1 MNGNDW
7 DMMRQ
12 RYEALLP
19 RVGTRD
25 ELDDL
30 LAQLMGELC
39 AGLDFNEG
47 LSSVFLLCLKRLFA
61 VWLPQARST
70 CSFLPAIRKGSPR
83 PTRRWHRWALL

>member
-1 MNGNDW
+1 MNLPLLRDPAMNGNDW
-7 DMMRQ
+7 ETMRQ

-39 AGLDFNEG
+39 AD
-47 LSSVFLLCLKRLFA
+47 
-61 VWLPQARST
+61 
-70 CSFLPAIRKGSPR
+70 
-83 PTRRWHRWALL
+83 

>member
-7 DMMRQ
+7 EMMRQ

-25 ELDDL
+25 ELDDV

-47 LSSVFLLCLKRLFA
+47 LSSVFLLCLKRLFGCHRRA
-61 VWLPQARST
+61 
-70 CSFLPAIRKGSPR
+70 PR
-83 PTRRWHRWALL
+83 VRFPG

>member
-7 DMMRQ
+7 EMMRQ

-25 ELDDL
+25 ELDDV

-39 AGLDFNEG
+39 ADLDFNEG
-47 LSSVFLLCLKRLFA
+47 LSSAFLLCLKRLFGCHRRA
-61 VWLPQARST
+61 
-70 CSFLPAIRKGSPR
+70 PR
-83 PTRRWHRWALL
+83 VRFPG